1 MGKPK
6 RVIVWEGDTSNLLNR
21 NEKKNIVY
29 ANPKLD
35 MSACIECCEDSVN
48 PSSPYGIN
56 FPRSSTKIVFIP
68 RVSKITSLNG
78 GVWVTEVAHTRF
90 NGGDPKYPNFG
101 IWGELSDILTP
112 GIYLMYNE
120 SVDTDDI
127 LKVTPCNEPITDFSL
142 VLSSGIIV
150 KKLSYELI
158 FNSLTNT
165 RMAWNEDNSGCI
177 TNFGSCLQIPI
188 VFRKHKTVSNSL
200 QNAKFSIEVIR
211 DILENNEDALVVFCY
226 PSKFDGS
233 INNGIRTNFTHKTYE
248 QLGIQDLYEKY
259 LEQSK

>member
-35 MSACIECCEDSVN
+35 ISACIECFEDSVN

-56 FPRSSTKIVFIP
+56 FPRSSIKIVFIP

-78 GVWVTEVAHTRF
+78 DVWVTEIANTRF
-90 NGGDPKYPNFG
+90 NERNMKYPNYG
-101 IWGELSDILTP
+101 IWGESSGILTP
-112 GIYLMYNE
+112 GIYLMHND
-120 SVDTDDI
+120 SADTDDI

-142 VLSSGIIV
+142 VLSSGIFV
-150 KKLSYELI
+150 KKLSYKLI

-177 TNFGSCLQIPI
+177 TNFGACLQIPI

-226 PSKFDGS
+226 PTKYDSI
-233 INNGIRTNFTHKTYE
+233 INNGINTNFTHKTYE

>member
-6 RVIVWEGDTSNLLNR
+6 RVIVWEGDTSNLPNR

-35 MSACIECCEDSVN
+35 MSACIECYEDPVN
-48 PSSPYGIN
+48 PSSPYRIN
-56 FPRSSTKIVFIP
+56 FPRNSIKIVFIP
-68 RVSKITSLNG
+68 RVSKITSLND
-78 GVWVTEVAHTRF
+78 GVWVNEIIHTRF
-90 NGGDPKYPNFG
+90 NGGSPKYPGFAG
-101 IWGELSDILTP
+101 WGEVSGILTP
-112 GIYLMYNE
+112 GIYLMYND
-120 SVDTDDI
+120 SVDTDNI

-142 VLSSGIIV
+142 VLSSGIFV

-211 DILENNEDALVVFCY
+211 DVLENNEDALVVFCY
-226 PSKFDGS
+226 PSKYDGS
-233 INNGIRTNFTHKTYE
+233 INNGIGTNFTHKTYE
-248 QLGIQDLYEKY
+248 QLGIQDLYEEY

>member
-35 MSACIECCEDSVN
+35 ISACIECYEDPVN
-48 PSSPYGIN
+48 PSSPYEIN
-56 FPRSSTKIVFIP
+56 FPGNGIKIVFIP
-68 RVSKITSLNG
+68 RVSKITFLNS
-78 GVWVTEVAHTRF
+78 GVWVYEIAHTRF
-90 NGGDPKYPNFG
+90 NGGDPKYPGFLG
-101 IWGELSDILTP
+101 WGELSGIFTP
-112 GIYLMYNE
+112 GIYLMQNGK
-120 SVDTDDI
+120 VDTDGI

-142 VLSSGIIV
+142 VSSSSILV

-158 FNSLTNT
+158 FRSLTDT
-165 RMAWNEDNSGCI
+165 RMAWNKDNSGCI
-177 TNFGSCLQIPI
+177 ISFGACLQIPI
-188 VFRKHKTVSNSL
+188 VLRKHRTVSNSL
-200 QNAKFSIEVIR
+200 QNDKFSIEVIR

-226 PSKFDGS
+226 PSKYDGS
-233 INNGIRTNFTHKTYE
+233 INNGLNTNFTHKTYE

>member
-35 MSACIECCEDSVN
+35 MSACIECYEDPVN

-56 FPRSSTKIVFIP
+56 FPGNSIKIVFIP
-68 RVSKITSLNG
+68 RVSKITFLNS
-78 GVWVTEVAHTRF
+78 GVWVYEIAHTRF
-90 NGGDPKYPNFG
+90 NGGNPKYPGFAGWVEVSG
-101 IWGELSDILTP
+101 IITP
-112 GIYLMYNE
+112 GIYLMRN
-120 SVDTDDI
+120 SKVGTDDI

-142 VLSSGIIV
+142 VLSSSILV

-158 FNSLTNT
+158 FGSLTNT

-188 VFRKHKTVSNSL
+188 VFRKHRTISNSL
-200 QNAKFSIEVIR
+200 QNDKFSIEVIR

-226 PSKFDGS
+226 PSKYDVS
-233 INNGIRTNFTHKTYE
+233 INNGINTNFTHKTYE
-248 QLGIQDLYEKY
+248 QLGIQDLYEEY